1 MSNGVQEWQE
11 ISRETVFEKY
21 GRGIEKRTYRLP
33 QGKETDFYLSTGH
46 ESVACFALTS
56 DQKVI
61 LVKQFRP
68 GPAKILLEMPGGG
81 SQSNED
87 LKDTIEREL
96 LEETGYKGNA
106 AFVGSVL
113 PSAYAT
119 YQKNFFVVTECEKIA
134 EPKLEDNGEVV
145 EPVLLSLDEFRDFL
159 RAGQMTDVEGGYLCL
174 DFLHLL

>member
-1 MSNGVQEWQE
+1 MSGVQEWQE

-33 QGKETDFYLSTGH
+33 QGKEADFYLSTGH
-46 ESVACFALTS
+46 ESVACLALTS

-81 SQSNED
+81 LQSDENIQ
-87 LKDTIEREL
+87 KAMEREL
-96 LEETGYKGNA
+96 REETGYIGDLQ
-106 AFVGSVL
+106 FVGTVL

-119 YQKNFFVVTECEKIA
+119 YKKNFFVATQCNKIA

-145 EPVLLSLDEFRDFL
+145 EPVLLFLDEFRDCL